1 MFSDFTPTT
10 FRKLTIG
17 ASLLI
22 LLPIIAVAI
31 MNMQGMESHRVD
43 DLIFMR
49 GGATGML
56 VVIGY
61 GIAFGLLMSKLRAMV
76 AGGKSAEQDEEK

>member
-1 MFSDFTPTT
+1 MFSDFTPSTS
-10 FRKLTIG
+10 RKLMVG

-22 LLPIIAVAI
+22 LLPITAVAI
-31 MNMQGMESHRVD
+31 MNIQGIESHRVD

-49 GGATGML
+49 GGAPGIL

-61 GIAFGLLMSKLRAMV
+61 GIAFGLLMSKLRGMLV
-76 AGGKSAEQDEEK
+76 GEKNVEQDEEQ